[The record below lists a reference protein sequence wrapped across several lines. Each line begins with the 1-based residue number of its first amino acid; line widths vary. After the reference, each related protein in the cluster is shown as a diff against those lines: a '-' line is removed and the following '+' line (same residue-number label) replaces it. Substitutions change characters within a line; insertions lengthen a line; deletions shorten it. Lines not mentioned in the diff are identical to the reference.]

1 MATIK
6 TRVSI
11 SSADLTSSTLNL
23 SNSFNVTGTATT
35 GLARQPITS
44 TAVGTASGQ
53 ITIYVADDYAATAY
67 IYLKNMDTTITDYIY
82 IFIDTS
88 TVILRLSGGE
98 AVLLPTNA
106 DKTYK
111 CYATTS
117 GTVLEYMVFGTDQ

>member
-6 TRVSI
+6 TRVSV

-23 SNSFNVTGTATT
+23 ATSFDVTGTATS
-35 GLARQPITS
+35 GLARNPITS

-53 ITIYVADDYAATAY
+53 ITIYTADDYAATAY
-67 IYLKNMDTTITDYIY
+67 IYVKNMDTTVTDYIY

-88 TVILRLSGGE
+88 TVLLRLSGGE
-98 AVLLPTNA
+98 GALLPTNA

-111 CYATTS
+111 AYAATS
-117 GTVLEYMVFGTDQ
+117 GTVLEWMVFGTDQ

>member
-1 MATIK
+1 MATIQ
-6 TRVSI
+6 TRVSVFSSDLI
-11 SSADLTSSTLNL
+11 SNTINLN
-23 SNSFNVTGTATT
+23 NSFNVTGTSTN
-35 GLARQPITS
+35 GLARNPVTS

-53 ITIYVADDYAATAY
+53 VTIYTADDYAATAY
-67 IYLKNMDTTITDYIY
+67 IYLKNMDTTVTDYIY

-111 CYATTS
+111 AYAASS
-117 GTVLEYMVFGTDQ
+117 GTVLEHMVFGTDQ